1 MCVRAVITIYIV
13 RVCVCLGGAKA
24 APNDDFFIDSSID
37 YFSIN
42 LTLNVV

>member
-1 MCVRAVITIYIV
+1 MCQGSDYNIYCTC
-13 RVCVCLGGAKA
+13 VCVWGGAKA